1 MPEFETD
8 QSAIQRLVHDFP
20 TVSARVLSEV
30 LAAYLRT
37 RPNLEEAVRAAH
49 DRIVDACAM

>member
-1 MPEFETD
+1 MREFETD
-8 QSAIQRLVHDFP
+8 QRAIQSLVHDFP

-37 RPNLEEAVRAAH
+37 KPNLEEAVRAAH